1 MKQSQEIKS
10 QESSNNSTNKGEDA
24 LPSNSRLDNKKNK
37 SIIGDKINNKDE
49 DMTGNNVIANL
60 TEENS
65 LLKQEVSGLKHEN
78 SLLKQEIAGLKHE
91 ISCLMKEIS
100 GLKDRN
106 SPFTNE
112 EKEEKENLY
121 AQIRNLKEQNEASK
135 TFIKVFMNRLDQIE
149 EHNKRLMKKEDK
161 LNFFLQ
167 AYPQYKPLFDD
178 NDDEKKKDSS
188 DEKCGKKSNK
198 NDGK

>member
-167 AYPQYKPLFDD
+167 AYPQYKLLFDD

-198 NDGK
+198 NEGK

>member
-10 QESSNNSTNKGEDA
+10 QESSNNSTNKGEDD

-65 LLKQEVSGLKHEN
+65 LLKQEVSCLKQENSLLKQEVSGLKHEN

-100 GLKDRN
+100 GL
-106 SPFTNE
+106 
-112 EKEEKENLY
+112 
-121 AQIRNLKEQNEASK
+121 
-135 TFIKVFMNRLDQIE
+135 
-149 EHNKRLMKKEDK
+149 
-161 LNFFLQ
+161 
-167 AYPQYKPLFDD
+167 
-178 NDDEKKKDSS
+178 
-188 DEKCGKKSNK
+188 
-198 NDGK
+198 

>member
-49 DMTGNNVIANL
+49 EMTGNNVIANL

-65 LLKQEVSGLKHEN
+65 LLKQEVSGLKQEN
-78 SLLKQEIAGLKHE
+78 SLLKQKVSGLKHE

-100 GLKDRN
+100 GL
-106 SPFTNE
+106 
-112 EKEEKENLY
+112 
-121 AQIRNLKEQNEASK
+121 
-135 TFIKVFMNRLDQIE
+135 
-149 EHNKRLMKKEDK
+149 
-161 LNFFLQ
+161 
-167 AYPQYKPLFDD
+167 
-178 NDDEKKKDSS
+178 
-188 DEKCGKKSNK
+188 
-198 NDGK
+198 

>member
-24 LPSNSRLDNKKNK
+24 LPSNSRLDNKRNK

-65 LLKQEVSGLKHEN
+65 LLKQEVS
-78 SLLKQEIAGLKHE
+78 GLKHE

>member
-10 QESSNNSTNKGEDA
+10 QESSNNSSNKGEDA
-24 LPSNSRLDNKKNK
+24 LPSNSLLDNKKNK

-78 SLLKQEIAGLKHE
+78 SLLKQEIASLKHE

-100 GLKDRN
+100 GL
-106 SPFTNE
+106 
-112 EKEEKENLY
+112 
-121 AQIRNLKEQNEASK
+121 
-135 TFIKVFMNRLDQIE
+135 
-149 EHNKRLMKKEDK
+149 
-161 LNFFLQ
+161 
-167 AYPQYKPLFDD
+167 
-178 NDDEKKKDSS
+178 
-188 DEKCGKKSNK
+188 
-198 NDGK
+198 

>member
-1 MKQSQEIKS
+1 
-10 QESSNNSTNKGEDA
+10 
-24 LPSNSRLDNKKNK
+24 
-37 SIIGDKINNKDE
+37 
-49 DMTGNNVIANL
+49 MTGNNVIANL
-60 TEENS
+60 TEENSLLKQEVSGLKQENS

-78 SLLKQEIAGLKHE
+78 SLLKQEIAGLNKK

-167 AYPQYKPLFDD
+167 AYPQYKPLSMIMMM
-178 NDDEKKKDSS
+178 KRKRIPLMKSV
-188 DEKCGKKSNK
+188 GKKATKMTGNK
-198 NDGK
+198 KIITNETKSGNKIPRIFK

>member
-1 MKQSQEIKS
+1 
-10 QESSNNSTNKGEDA
+10 
-24 LPSNSRLDNKKNK
+24 
-37 SIIGDKINNKDE
+37 
-49 DMTGNNVIANL
+49 MTGNNVIANIIEENSL
-60 TEENS
+60 LKQEVSGLKQENS

-167 AYPQYKPLFDD
+167 AYPQYKPLSMIMMM
-178 NDDEKKKDSS
+178 KRKRIPLMKSV
-188 DEKCGKKSNK
+188 GKKATKMTGNK
-198 NDGK
+198 KIIL

>member
-1 MKQSQEIKS
+1 
-10 QESSNNSTNKGEDA
+10 
-24 LPSNSRLDNKKNK
+24 
-37 SIIGDKINNKDE
+37 
-49 DMTGNNVIANL
+49 MTGNNVIANL
-60 TEENS
+60 TEENSLLKQEVSGLKQENS

-78 SLLKQEIAGLKHE
+78 SLLKQEIAGLNKK

-167 AYPQYKPLFDD
+167 AYPFSFTSSFRNIISFPKRGINFFFFFDYF
-178 NDDEKKKDSS
+178 
-188 DEKCGKKSNK
+188 SNFIIFCF
-198 NDGK
+198 

>member
-10 QESSNNSTNKGEDA
+10 QESSDNSTNKGEDA

-49 DMTGNNVIANL
+49 DMAGNNVIANL

>member
-10 QESSNNSTNKGEDA
+10 QESSNNSTNKGEDT

-100 GLKDRN
+100 GL
-106 SPFTNE
+106 
-112 EKEEKENLY
+112 
-121 AQIRNLKEQNEASK
+121 
-135 TFIKVFMNRLDQIE
+135 
-149 EHNKRLMKKEDK
+149 
-161 LNFFLQ
+161 
-167 AYPQYKPLFDD
+167 
-178 NDDEKKKDSS
+178 
-188 DEKCGKKSNK
+188 
-198 NDGK
+198 

>member
-24 LPSNSRLDNKKNK
+24 LPSHSRLDNKKNK

-49 DMTGNNVIANL
+49 DMAGNNVIANL

-78 SLLKQEIAGLKHE
+78 SFLKQEVSGLKHENSLLKQEIAGLKHV

-100 GLKDRN
+100 GL
-106 SPFTNE
+106 
-112 EKEEKENLY
+112 
-121 AQIRNLKEQNEASK
+121 
-135 TFIKVFMNRLDQIE
+135 
-149 EHNKRLMKKEDK
+149 
-161 LNFFLQ
+161 
-167 AYPQYKPLFDD
+167 
-178 NDDEKKKDSS
+178 
-188 DEKCGKKSNK
+188 
-198 NDGK
+198 

>member
-49 DMTGNNVIANL
+49 DITGNNVIANL
-60 TEENS
+60 TEENSLLKQEVSGLKQENS

-100 GLKDRN
+100 GL
-106 SPFTNE
+106 
-112 EKEEKENLY
+112 
-121 AQIRNLKEQNEASK
+121 
-135 TFIKVFMNRLDQIE
+135 
-149 EHNKRLMKKEDK
+149 
-161 LNFFLQ
+161 
-167 AYPQYKPLFDD
+167 
-178 NDDEKKKDSS
+178 
-188 DEKCGKKSNK
+188 
-198 NDGK
+198 